1 MVFPGLRMF
10 LMIQKRIAHYS
21 LALALGV
28 TLIASPAQAQ
38 GKGQGRDAARDKQE
52 QSRPELRRRTEQE
65 QKRIVTERDRQRQE
79 TLRREQSSRGRSR
92 DVPPGWC
99 VSGNPHN
106 TVENCGYSAPRSRN
120 YDDINGGSGA
130 YGNSGSYDASHQ
142 DFHRYLDRKYR
153 ELAAQRPLDIPRQL
167 RLRTDKQRE
176 HDDWH
181 RRAGRSH

>member
-1 MVFPGLRMF
+1 
-10 LMIQKRIAHYS
+10 MIEKRIARYS

-28 TLIASPAQAQ
+28 ALFAGPAQAQ
-38 GKGQGRDAARDKQE
+38 GKGHGRDAARDRQE
-52 QSRPELRRRTEQE
+52 QSRPELRRRSEQE
-65 QKRIVTERDRQRQE
+65 QRRIVTERERQRQE

-106 TVENCGYSAPRSRN
+106 TVENCGYSASRSRN
-120 YDDINGGSGA
+120 RDDYDDRRGS
-130 YGNSGSYDASHQ
+130 YGDSGSYGASHQ
-142 DFHRYLDRKYR
+142 EFHRYLDRKYR
-153 ELAAQRPLDIPRQL
+153 ELAAQRPLDISRQL
-167 RLRTDKQRE
+167 RLRADKQRE